1 MTAAIARMNLFLH
14 GVEEFTI
21 ANADTLEK
29 PAFIKNGRL
38 QQFDIVLAN
47 PPYSIKQWN
56 REAFASDLYGRNMWG
71 TPPQGRADY
80 AFLQHIVKSLDP
92 QTGRCAVL
100 FPHGVLF
107 RKEEREMREQMIKSD
122 MVDCVIGLGP
132 NLFYNSPME
141 ACIIICRTRK
151 DTARKKSILF
161 INAIKEVTRKNAESY
176 LEDEH
181 IRRVAQAYLPLLSFQ
196 SLPITW

>member
-1 MTAAIARMNLFLH
+1 
-14 GVEEFTI
+14 
-21 ANADTLEK
+21 
-29 PAFIKNGRL
+29 
-38 QQFDIVLAN
+38 
-47 PPYSIKQWN
+47 
-56 REAFASDLYGRNMWG
+56 
-71 TPPQGRADY
+71 
-80 AFLQHIVKSLDP
+80 
-92 QTGRCAVL
+92 
-100 FPHGVLF
+100 
-107 RKEEREMREQMIKSD
+107 MIKSD

-181 IRRVAQAYLPLLSFQ
+181 IRRVAQAYLEGKQEDDFCRLVQMDEIVNNNYDLSIQKYIFINATNETGTLNLKN
-196 SLPITW
+196 SLSDWEQNHNKGMFYYENLIKML